1 MGDRAFGVE
10 GVALREGAERVSG
23 AAAGGTDGA
32 GGERLRVLAA
42 AGVLGKPAACV
53 HCGGVALRPWGATR
67 AGVPRLRCAGCRR
80 TFTALTGTLLARI
93 RRPDR
98 LLIVLAD
105 MLSAAP
111 SSCRALAARLG
122 LDRMTV
128 WTWRGRIARALAA
141 TVTATAITSA
151 RGAAAAAALSLRES
165 RKASREWVRHERD
178 PARYPRPDRL
188 RWYDYPRLRLAPP
201 NDPRFRVPVRLVADR
216 EGGLRA
222 EAGRLRRPPDAGG
235 AAPDRLAEAM
245 RERFAHFIQRFR
257 GPATRHLAG
266 YLAWFGAWAAGPNV
280 PPPLLT
286 AA

>member
-1 MGDRAFGVE
+1 
-10 GVALREGAERVSG
+10 VALREEAERVSG
-23 AAAGGTDGA
+23 AGGDGTDGA

-53 HCGGVALRPWGATR
+53 HCRGVALRGWGKTR
-67 AGVPRLRCAGCRR
+67 AGVPRLRCAGCQR

-98 LLIVLAD
+98 LLMVLAD
-105 MLSAAP
+105 MLSAVP

-141 TVTATAITSA
+141 TATATAIASA
-151 RGAAAAAALSLRES
+151 RGAAAAGLSLRES
-165 RKASREWVRHERD
+165 RKASREWVRHKRD

-188 RWYDYPRLRLAPP
+188 RWHDYPRLRLAPP
-201 NDPRFRVPVRLVADR
+201 NDPRYRVPVRLVADR

-222 EAGRLRRPPDAGG
+222 EAGRLHWPPDAG
-235 AAPDRLAEAM
+235 AAPDRLADAM
-245 RERFAHFIQRFR
+245 RERFARFIRRFR

-266 YLAWFGAWAAGPNV
+266 YLAWFGAWAAGPAV
-280 PPPLLT
+280 PSPPRS

>member
-1 MGDRAFGVE
+1 
-10 GVALREGAERVSG
+10 VALREGAERVSG
-23 AAAGGTDGA
+23 AGAGGTDGA

-53 HCGGVALRPWGATR
+53 HCRGVALRPWGATG

-98 LLIVLAD
+98 LLMVLAD

-128 WTWRGRIARALAA
+128 WTWRERIARALAA
-141 TVTATAITSA
+141 TAIASA
-151 RGAAAAAALSLRES
+151 RGAAAAGLSLRES
-165 RKASREWVRHERD
+165 RKASREWVRHKRD

-188 RWYDYPRLRLAPP
+188 RWHDYPRLRLAPP
-201 NDPRFRVPVRLVADR
+201 NDPRYRVPVRLVADR

-222 EAGRLRRPPDAGG
+222 EAGRLRRPPVSG
-235 AAPDRLAEAM
+235 AAPDRLADAM
-245 RERFAHFIQRFR
+245 RERFARFIRRFR

-266 YLAWFGAWAAGPNV
+266 YLAWFGAWAAGPAV
-280 PPPLLT
+280 PLPLGP
-286 AA
+286 A

>member
-1 MGDRAFGVE
+1 
-10 GVALREGAERVSG
+10 VSG
-23 AAAGGTDGA
+23 AGA
-32 GGERLRVLAA
+32 EGARRGSGERLRVLAA

-53 HCGGVALRPWGATR
+53 HCRGTALRRWGATG

-98 LLIVLAD
+98 LIMVLAD

-111 SSCRALAARLG
+111 SSCRRLAARLG
-122 LDRMTV
+122 LGRMTV

-141 TVTATAITSA
+141 TAPA
-151 RGAAAAAALSLRES
+151 RGAAAAALTLRES

-178 PARYPRPDRL
+178 PARYPCPDRL
-188 RWYDYPRLRLAPP
+188 RWHDYPRLRLAPP
-201 NDPRFRVPVRLVADR
+201 TDPRFRVPVRLVADR

-222 EAGRLRRPPDAGG
+222 EAGGSRRPSDAGT
-235 AAPDRLAEAM
+235 PERLAEAM
-245 RERFAHFIQRFR
+245 RARFAGFIGRFR

-266 YLAWFGAWAAGPNV
+266 YLAWFGAWAAEPAA
-280 PPPLLT
+280 PPPQP
-286 AA
+286 AG